1 MTRSSAS
8 SGAYP
13 AALAPPRVAYYTR
26 ISTDEEH
33 QKYSLPA
40 QRERLDAFCHA
51 QYGNEWTMAG
61 IYTDTESGTHM
72 DRPGLK
78 RLMAD
83 AEAGKLD
90 MLLLFRV
97 DRLSRKVH
105 ELSSMIDRLTR
116 CGVALR
122 SITEPFDT
130 ASLSG
135 KMMLQMLGVFAE
147 FEHGTIVERT
157 KVGMARKAH
166 TGQWVGGPVPYGY
179 RLEPKV
185 GLVVQ
190 DEEAVVVRKIFDLY
204 VGGRYGSPVIT
215 QQLNAAGYRKR
226 SGQLWDRRMVLH
238 MLRNPVYAGQVR
250 WKGSHPGIHP
260 AIITADTFARAQKLR
275 DTRAGELKGRHWHV
289 RSERLL
295 TGRIT
300 CGKCG
305 SPMSGIS
312 CFHARMKRKVAYYV
326 CNRRWGHKLCDQ
338 DYIRADL
345 LEDGILAEMVALL
358 GDGAFLAEVWT
369 ATCGRLVAERPAVDA
384 EVAGTRTE
392 IATTRQKLNRY
403 FEAFE
408 SGSLSPD
415 DCREKIADLR
425 ERLQAL
431 ERRMTELAGR
441 QAALQVPQIDR
452 VAVADVIAG
461 LARPVTPEERGRL
474 KPLVQMV
481 VERVVVRDRDTA
493 DVVGR
498 VPTGGP
504 PGERANRATAA

>member
-1 MTRSSAS
+1 MVRRNHLQDKPLAD
-8 SGAYP
+8 
-13 AALAPPRVAYYTR
+13 AAPRVAYYTR

-51 QYGNEWTMAG
+51 QYGDDWTLAG

-78 RLMAD
+78 RLLAD
-83 AEAGKLD
+83 AETGLID
-90 MLLLFRV
+90 ILLVFRV

-105 ELSSMIDRLTR
+105 ELGSMIDRLTK

-130 ASLSG
+130 STLAG
-135 KMMLQMLGVFAE
+135 KMMMQMLGVFGE
-147 FEHGTIVERT
+147 FEHGSIVERT
-157 KVGMARKAH
+157 KVGMAKKAQ
-166 TGQWVGGPVPYGY
+166 GGRWVGGVIPYGY
-179 RLEPKV
+179 RLEPKE

-190 DEEAVVVRKIFDLY
+190 DDEAVVVRRIFNLY

-250 WKGSHPGIHP
+250 WNGVHPGNHP

-275 DTRAGELKGRHWHV
+275 DTRAGELKGRHWHI

-358 GDGAFLAEVWT
+358 SDGAFLDQVWT
-369 ATCGRLVAERPAVDA
+369 ATCGRLVAERPALDA

-408 SGSLSPD
+408 SGGLSPD

-425 ERLQAL
+425 ERLHAL
-431 ERRMTELAGR
+431 ERRMAGLTDR
-441 QAALQVPQIDR
+441 QAALLVPEIDR
-452 VAVADVIAG
+452 AAVTEVIAG

-481 VERVVVRDRDTA
+481 VERVVVRDRDNA

-498 VPTGGP
+498 VPTEG
-504 PGERANRATAA
+504 ATAARAHPATAA